1 MLIFFLVN
9 FVSFLE
15 IYAKLKSNRLIQ
27 AEPAE
32 LHFSAFELQ
41 KDYIKI
47 LVGMLPFPV
56 GFNRF

>member
-1 MLIFFLVN
+1 MLIVFLVN

-56 GFNRF
+56 